1 MRIRRSVTRIF
12 SLSILPA
19 VTIAV
24 VSYFGYY
31 AVWGERGYLAL
42 GDVHAKLA
50 VAQVQ
55 ADQLSDERGRLQH
68 RITLLKSNTPD
79 PDLVEEL
86 ARTQL
91 MDGAPGQLAVPRDKQ
106 P

>member
-12 SLSILPA
+12 GLAVLPA
-19 VTIAV
+19 ISVAV
-24 VSYFGYY
+24 ISYFGYY

-42 GDVHAKLA
+42 SETQARLA
-50 VAQVQ
+50 VAQGQ
-55 ADQLSDERGRLQH
+55 FDRINDQNRRLEH
-68 RITLLKSNTPD
+68 RIMLLKAGSAD

-91 MDGAPGQLAVPRDKQ
+91 MDGAPGQVAVPRTPQ
-106 P
+106 

>member
-1 MRIRRSVTRIF
+1 MA
-12 SLSILPA
+12 ILPA
-19 VTIAV
+19 VSVAV

-42 GDVHAKLA
+42 DDRAGPACRRTGPA
-50 VAQVQ
+50 RPAQR
-55 ADQLSDERGRLQH
+55 SERGRLEH
-68 RITLLKSNTPD
+68 RIALLKPGSPD

-91 MDGAPGQLAVPRDKQ
+91 MDGAPGQVAVPRTSRNK
-106 P
+106 PTPSVRNRP

>member
-12 SLSILPA
+12 VLAILPA
-19 VTIAV
+19 ISVAV
-24 VSYFGYY
+24 ISYFGYY

-42 GDVHAKLA
+42 NATQARLA
-50 VAQVQ
+50 DAQGQ
-55 ADQLSDERGRLQH
+55 LDRISDQNQRLEH
-68 RITLLKSNTPD
+68 RIALLKAGSAD

-91 MDGAPGQLAVPRDKQ
+91 MDGGPGQVAIPRK
-106 P
+106 PR